1 MTAGVVV
8 DGFAAGAEAARLQP
22 SAIVRPLYES
32 VRLRVV
38 ETWTSFT

>member
-1 MTAGVVV
+1 MTAGMVV
-8 DGFAAGAEAARLQP
+8 DGFAAGAEAACLQP